1 MELEITDSVKQLIQL
16 AKEEDFGSGDVS
28 GALLP
33 DPFQRAAF
41 DLVIEQAGVFAGR
54 AITAE
59 ILHAYDETIEIQ
71 WSVQGVDGKAIESP
85 PMALAAIRGPVG
97 AVLSVE
103 RVLLNFLQRLSGIAT
118 ETRRYVDAIAGT
130 GAAIFD
136 TRKTIPG
143 WRALEK
149 YAVQCG
155 GGQNHRMGLYDA
167 VMIKDNH
174 LADVPTERLASVVFH
189 MLDKLL
195 AGPVK
200 PKFVTVE
207 ADTPEQV
214 EQLFKVVGIDVILLD
229 NFSLDDLRRAVQR
242 RNAYGLKEKVVLEAS
257 GGITLESVR
266 AIAETGVERLSVGAI
281 THSATACRL
290 KLERVPC

>member
-1 MELEITDSVKQLIQL
+1 DSIKQLIQL
-16 AKEEDFGSGDVS
+16 AKDEDFGSGDVS
-28 GALLP
+28 AALLP

-54 AITAE
+54 VITAE

-71 WSVQGVDGKAIESP
+71 WSVRGVDGEAIESP
-85 PMALAAIRGPVG
+85 PTVLATIRGPVG
-97 AVLSVE
+97 AVLSAE

-118 ETRRYVDAIAGT
+118 ETRRYVNAIAGT
-130 GAAIFD
+130 DAAIFD

-174 LADVPTERLASVVFH
+174 LADVPTERLAGVVFH

-195 AGPVK
+195 AGPAK

-207 ADTPEQV
+207 ADTLEQV
-214 EQLFKVVGIDVILLD
+214 EQLFKVVGIDIVLLD
-229 NFSLDDLRRAVQR
+229 NFSPDELRRAVQR
-242 RNAYGLKEKVVLEAS
+242 RDACGLKGKVALEAS
-257 GGITLESVR
+257 GGITLESAK

-290 KLERVPC
+290 KLERVEC

>member
-1 MELEITDSVKQLIQL
+1 MELEITDSIRHLIQL
-16 AKEEDFGSGDVS
+16 AKDEDFGSGDIS
-28 GALLP
+28 AALLA
-33 DPFQRAAF
+33 DPSERAAF
-41 DLVIEQAGVFAGR
+41 DLVMEQAGVFAGR
-54 AITAE
+54 AVTAE
-59 ILHAYDETIEIQ
+59 ILRAYDETIEIQ
-71 WSVQGVDGKAIESP
+71 WGTQGIDGRVIESP
-85 PMALAAIRGPVG
+85 PTVLATIRGPVG
-97 AVLSVE
+97 ATLSAE

-130 GAAIFD
+130 DAAIFD

-174 LADVPTERLASVVFH
+174 LADVPTERLAGVVFH

-195 AGPVK
+195 AGPSK

-207 ADTPEQV
+207 ADSVEQV

-229 NFSLDDLRRAVQR
+229 NFPLDDLRRAVQR
-242 RNAYGLKEKVVLEAS
+242 RDAYGLKGKVALEAS

-266 AIAETGVERLSVGAI
+266 AVAETGVERLSVGAI
-281 THSATACRL
+281 THSAIASRL